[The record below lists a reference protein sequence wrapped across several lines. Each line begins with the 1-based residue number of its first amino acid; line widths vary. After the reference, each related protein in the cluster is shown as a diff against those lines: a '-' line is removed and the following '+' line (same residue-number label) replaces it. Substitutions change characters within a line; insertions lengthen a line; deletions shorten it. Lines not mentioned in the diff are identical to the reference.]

1 MSKILKIKYLSIATF
16 SQNQYSLWHCNKNI
30 KECKVKKYITKS
42 KKWNK
47 FFEEH
52 KKYHNIILNNYKYKL
67 SMLNDYYT
75 TDFNYTICEKY
86 SDKPDL
92 I

>member
-1 MSKILKIKYLSIATF
+1 M
-16 SQNQYSLWHCNKNI
+16 Q
-30 KECKVKKYITKS
+30 S

-86 SDKPDL
+86 SDEPDL